1 MTARE
6 MFEKLGWDNVK
17 YILNELQK
25 HISDDTDKKLL
36 IFDNKEKL
44 NSFKR
49 KYHNDFE
56 YMGGFILITIGELT
70 YEYKLIGMRFKNY
83 EFI

>member
-1 MTARE
+1 M
-6 MFEKLGWDNVK
+6 LNNNVK
-17 YILNELQK
+17 YMLNELQK

-56 YMGGFILITIGELT
+56 YMGDFILITIGELT

>member
-1 MTARE
+1 M
-6 MFEKLGWDNVK
+6 LNNNVK
-17 YILNELQK
+17 YMLNELQN

-56 YMGGFILITIGELT
+56 YMGDFILITIGELT